1 MSRITI
7 LLNAFHSL
15 KEIYTQKL
23 NRIAEETNK
32 SKIAILLD
40 CIYARIRHGCD
51 IEQYTIGGFFRLRE
65 FERKRSL
72 TIHRKNKLVSKLNP
86 QKFVPVLSD
95 KVLFNKHFSQ
105 FIHRKWLYTA
115 ESDLEDFKR
124 FFSTLPKSVLLK
136 PIDSMQG
143 KGIEKIVVTKDSEI
157 ELLYEE
163 VKDKKILIEEFIQQ
177 HPRMVFGNKSV
188 NTIRVMT
195 MIDRKGEGHV
205 LKAILRAGV
214 GDACVDNYCAGGVI
228 YDVDLET
235 GIVDSRGR
243 REHDSDNTIII
254 HPMTDIVMLGYKL
267 PHWEKVMLTAKQVSE
282 FFPQCRLIGFDIA
295 ITGDNVELIEGNES
309 AHNGL
314 YEYLGHR
321 GYYHKII
328 NLL

>member
-1 MSRITI
+1 MSRIAI

-23 NRIAEETNK
+23 NRIVEETNK

-51 IEQYTIGGFFRLRE
+51 IEQYTLGGFYRLKE
-65 FERKRSL
+65 FERKQSL
-72 TIHRKNKLVSKLNP
+72 TIHRKNKLVNKLNS
-86 QKFVPVLSD
+86 QKSIQVLSN

-105 FIHRKWLYTA
+105 FIHRGWIYSEECDW
-115 ESDLEDFKR
+115 ESFKS
-124 FFSTLPKSVLLK
+124 FFSNLPKSVLLK
-136 PIDSMQG
+136 PIDAMQG
-143 KGIEKIVVTKDSEI
+143 KGIEKRVVSNDTEI
-157 ELLYEE
+157 TQLYND
-163 VKDKKILIEEFIQQ
+163 VIDKKILIEEFIQQ

-195 MIDRKGEGHV
+195 MVDRNGAGHV

-228 YDVDLET
+228 YDVDLGT

-243 REHDSDNTIII
+243 KEHDCDNTIII
-254 HPMTDIVMLGYKL
+254 HPMTDIVMLGYRL
-267 PHWEKVMLTAKQVSE
+267 PNWEQVMSTAKQAAE
-282 FFPQCRLIGFDIA
+282 FFPKCRLIGFDIA
-295 ITGDNVELIEGNES
+295 ITDDNVDLIEGNES

-314 YEYLGHR
+314 YEYLGDK
-321 GYYHKII
+321 GYFKKISI
-328 NLL
+328 LI